1 MHSLNGHNYTDA
13 IFRFEMASYTVDE
26 NDNIDIIITTASTLE
41 AEVSVLLGFIP
52 GTAGACV

>member
-1 MHSLNGHNYTDA
+1 MT
-13 IFRFEMASYTVDE
+13 SYTVDE
-26 NDNIDIIITTASTLE
+26 NDSIDIIITTASTLE